1 MTGYTKEKADKL
13 IKEHEDKAKKLQK
26 DADDLKESGG
36 THPGKNAEVAEL
48 ERDAQRERSKADNQR
63 ELKKHWGD

>member
-13 IKEHEDKAKKLQK
+13 IDKHEKEAEKLDKQADEAEESETFDKRHSK
-26 DADDLKESGG
+26 DLR
-36 THPGKNAEVAEL
+36 NQ
-48 ERDAQRERSKADNQR
+48 AQRERDKADNQR